1 MLNEDVAAA
10 PLTEWALN
18 IPVSIPAL
26 EIIFF
31 NHLPKVAEEI
41 GLLGFICDNKSLF
54 GTEGSIGRKPI
65 VRFSYSIKHSTTY
78 SLGLLGKLA

>member
-26 EIIFF
+26 EIMSF
-31 NHLPKVAEEI
+31 NHLPKVSEEI
-41 GLLGFICDNKSLF
+41 SLWGFICDSKSLLAV
-54 GTEGSIGRKPI
+54 EGSVGRKPI
-65 VRFSYSIKHSTTY
+65 VRFSYSFKHSTTH
-78 SLGLLGKLA
+78 SLGLFGKLA